1 MTRSKEGWK
10 FGKMLRNHNL
20 QRNPTRLTYTIYFI
34 QFLGPTYMGKYR
46 NSPPGIIATSV
57 KSGRLQNEDTW
68 LTWRFLYKDLTGTDW
83 VMFRFARRS
92 YDNYEKK
99 GIKAASL
106 GHRAWVFPFLCLL
119 HPLQCL
125 MRFMLHLPLQHSWKT
140 QGDQMTRV
148 CCVANARYNSRTR
161 IHNTWGAVKIYYNC
175 LVCFWRVIV
184 FWGGPYRFTGLCCF
198 RHHPSRS

>member
-10 FGKMLRNHNL
+10 FGEMLRNHNL

-34 QFLGPTYMGKYR
+34 QFLGPTYMGKSR
-46 NSPPGIIATSV
+46 DSPPGIIATSV

-125 MRFMLHLPLQHSWKT
+125 MLIMLPSSTPALVRNPRGSNDSNVVLP
-140 QGDQMTRV
+140 
-148 CCVANARYNSRTR
+148 NARYRSRTR
-161 IHNTWGAVKIYYNC
+161 IHNT
-175 LVCFWRVIV
+175 
-184 FWGGPYRFTGLCCF
+184 CCIIC
-198 RHHPSRS
+198 HSKSWQPPPLES